1 MPIST
6 RASRRLAPLL
16 AGSLGLAALATGVTL
31 APAYAASPGLVI
43 SEVYGGGGNSG
54 ATYTHDF
61 IELQNPTDAAI
72 SVDGMSVQYRSST
85 GTTAQ
90 VTELSGSVPANGH
103 YLVQQAKGSGGTTA
117 LPTPDA
123 KGTIAM
129 SGSNGQVYLV
139 DGTQALTTA
148 EVPGSGDVAGSTAFV
163 DMVGFGSSAAVY
175 ETAATPSLSNTT
187 AAARTSPDA
196 DDNAGE
202 FTVGAP
208 GPQSSGGQ
216 EPEPE
221 PFG

>member
-31 APAYAASPGLVI
+31 APAHAASTGLVI

-61 IELQNPTDAAI
+61 IELHNPTDAAI

-90 VTELSGSVPANGH
+90 VTELSGSVPADGH
-103 YLVQQAKGSGGTTA
+103 YLVQQAQGSGGTTA

-123 KGTIAM
+123 AGTIAM

-139 DGTQALTTA
+139 NGTQALTTA

-163 DMVGFGSSAAVY
+163 DMVGFGSAAV
-175 ETAATPSLSNTT
+175 S
-187 AAARTSPDA
+187 
-196 DDNAGE
+196 
-202 FTVGAP
+202 
-208 GPQSSGGQ
+208 
-216 EPEPE
+216 
-221 PFG
+221 